1 MAIRPHSRVA
11 GVQGCPWRP
20 RSRGAGA
27 QVAGALAREI
37 CPEVRTKGKLTAYSN
52 DHELHYKGKKREKNR
67 ETKKK
72 GRQMPFPC
80 FFRAS
85 NLPLVNMFVKQRQE
99 GAAEEGFGEADHRDV
114 EYVLR

>member
-1 MAIRPHSRVA
+1 
-11 GVQGCPWRP
+11 
-20 RSRGAGA
+20 
-27 QVAGALAREI
+27 
-37 CPEVRTKGKLTAYSN
+37 
-52 DHELHYKGKKREKNR
+52 
-67 ETKKK
+67 
-72 GRQMPFPC
+72 MPFPC